1 MSENEIFA
9 RGLVAGI
16 SIVLPFLGL
25 TVARWR
31 SWKGWSDFWQMMH
44 KDLQAQN
51 TRLFNA
57 LKSEELKRKYF
68 ECQLKHTINMY
79 KPIKESKEWNEN
91 LQD

>member
-57 LKSEELKRKYF
+57 LKREELRRKYF
-68 ECQLKHTINMY
+68 ESQLEHTINMY
-79 KPIKESKEWNEN
+79 KPIKDKEAK
-91 LQD
+91 D

>member
-9 RGLVAGI
+9 RVLVAGI

-25 TVARWR
+25 AVARWR
-31 SWKGWSDFWQMMH
+31 SWKGWSDFWQMLH

-57 LKSEELKRKYF
+57 
-68 ECQLKHTINMY
+68 
-79 KPIKESKEWNEN
+79 
-91 LQD
+91 